1 MILGEVNVKT
11 YLSKSKLPGVD
22 YTINPYVGCPHK
34 CVYCYAEYMKKFT
47 AHPEP
52 WGEFLDVRR
61 CPVPLRPY
69 LLFHTHVMLSSVTDA
84 YNPYEKEFRLTRKL
98 MEQLVF
104 CQAHVQMLTKSPLI
118 VRDIDL
124 FKKLPS
130 FEGALSFS
138 SAQESFRQLA
148 EPCAGT
154 VQEKLNALKTLKE
167 NGLSTAVVIAPIFPQ
182 ITDWKEIIALTR
194 PYTDRYHFDALNMRP
209 AYQKRVMV
217 FISLYFPQYL
227 ELYSSIYEQQDLS
240 YWRRLQEEINDF
252 CQREHIQ
259 GRADFK
265 HVFSAR
271 RSPEDLE

>member
-84 YNPYEKEFRLTRKL
+84 YNPYEKDFRLTRKL

-104 CQAHVQMLTKSPLI
+104 CQAHVQVLTKSPLI

-240 YWRRLQEEINDF
+240 YWHRLQEEINDF

-271 RSPEDLE
+271 RSPDDLE

>member
-84 YNPYEKEFRLTRKL
+84 YNPYEKDFRLTRKL

-104 CQAHVQMLTKSPLI
+104 CQTHVQVLTKSPLI

>member
-1 MILGEVNVKT
+1 MIVGEVNIKT

-69 LLFHTHVMLSSVTDA
+69 MLFHTQVMLSSVTDA
-84 YNPYEKEFRLTRKL
+84 YNPYEKDFRLTRKL

-104 CQAHVQMLTKSPLI
+104 CQAHVRVLTKSPLI
-118 VRDIDL
+118 VRDMDL

-138 SAQESFRQLA
+138 SSKESFRQLA
-148 EPCAGT
+148 EPGAST
-154 VQEKLNALKTLKE
+154 VEEKINALKTLKE

-182 ITDWKEIIALTR
+182 ITDWKEIIRLTR

-209 AYQKRVMV
+209 AYQKRVMQ
-217 FISLYFPQYL
+217 FIARNFPDTLDLYA
-227 ELYSSIYEQQDLS
+227 SIYEKEDIS
-240 YWRRLQEEINDF
+240 YWRHLQQEINDF
-252 CQREHIQ
+252 CTQNHIPGQ
-259 GRADFK
+259 ADFK

-271 RSPEDLE
+271 RTPEE

>member
-84 YNPYEKEFRLTRKL
+84 YNPYEKDFRLTRKL

-104 CQAHVQMLTKSPLI
+104 CQTHVQVLTKSPLI

-167 NGLSTAVVIAPIFPQ
+167 NSLSTAVVIAPIFPQ

-240 YWRRLQEEINDF
+240 YWHRLQEEINDF

-271 RSPEDLE
+271 RSPDDLE

>member
-1 MILGEVNVKT
+1 MIVGEVNTKT

-69 LLFHTHVMLSSVTDA
+69 MLFHTHVMLSSVTDA
-84 YNPYEKEFRLTRKL
+84 YNPYEKDFRLTRKL
-98 MEQLVF
+98 IEQLVF
-104 CQAHVQMLTKSPLI
+104 CQAHVRVLTKSPLI
-118 VRDIDL
+118 VRDMDL

-138 SAQESFRQLA
+138 SSQESFRQLA
-148 EPCAGT
+148 EPGAGT
-154 VQEKLNALKTLKE
+154 VEEKINALKTLKE
-167 NGLSTAVVIAPIFPQ
+167 NGLSTAVVIAPIFPK
-182 ITDWKEIIALTR
+182 ITDWKEIIRLTR

-209 AYQKRVMV
+209 AYQKRVMQ
-217 FISLYFPQYL
+217 FIARNFPDALPLYA
-227 ELYSSIYEQQDLS
+227 SIYEKEDIS
-240 YWRRLQEEINDF
+240 YWRHLQQKINDF
-252 CQREHIQ
+252 CTQNNIPGQ
-259 GRADFK
+259 ADFK
-265 HVFSAR
+265 HVFSAKR
-271 RSPEDLE
+271 TPEE

>member
-1 MILGEVNVKT
+1 MIVGEVNIKT

-84 YNPYEKEFRLTRKL
+84 YNPYEKDFRLTRKL

-104 CQAHVQMLTKSPLI
+104 CQAHVQVLTKSSLI

-124 FKKLPS
+124 FKQLPS

-138 SAQESFRQLA
+138 SSQESFRQLA

-182 ITDWKEIIALTR
+182 ITDWKDIISLTR
-194 PYTDRYHFDALNMRP
+194 PYTDRYYFDALNMRP
-209 AYQKRVMV
+209 AYQKRVML

-227 ELYSSIYEQQDLS
+227 ELYSAIYEQQDLS